1 MSLPV
6 PFFAVAEEEPSQSYI
21 DEDEGDVIN
30 SLFLDGG
37 DSSDSILNI
46 HTQKA
51 VEDVSAIDERSSSL
65 QHEIVED
72 TAPMDPLSSHSVQQH
87 LEITGVAVKEDV
99 ASPPATFLS
108 QLPSVT
114 AIVHEE
120 RRGVV
125 GEEKEDVS
133 GEEVVV
139 NEEEKGDVS
148 GEEVVVSGE
157 EVVVNEEKSDVIGE
171 KGDVNE
177 EKSDVLGEK
186 GDVNEEEKGDVN
198 EEEKHDIMEE
208 EKGDGSEE
216 KHDAI
221 DEQTRDVMEVEKH
234 DATKE
239 EQEKENMKKI
249 TVEQTNGTSTT
260 ITEQKE
266 HPRQEKHP
274 TPTACKKKPLHK
286 ESKKTIPSMLHKEKT
301 DELLNETQPSR
312 IGLQER
318 LQSRKNEKR
327 SAIDA
332 RLSKLGIFGSVT
344 TSDVWSMRW
353 KS

>member
-51 VEDVSAIDERSSSL
+51 VEEVSAIDERSSSL

-114 AIVHEE
+114 AIVHE

-125 GEEKEDVS
+125 GEEK
-133 GEEVVV
+133 
-139 NEEEKGDVS
+139 KGDVN

-157 EVVVNEEKSDVIGE
+157 EAVVEEKGNVSEEE
-171 KGDVNE
+171 KCDVN
-177 EKSDVLGEK
+177 G
-186 GDVNEEEKGDVN
+186 GKGDVN

-208 EKGDGSEE
+208 EKGDVNEE
-216 KHDAI
+216 KHDI
-221 DEQTRDVMEVEKH
+221 MEEEKGDGSEEQHDAMEEKNRDVMEEEKH

-239 EQEKENMKKI
+239 EQEKEDMKKI

-274 TPTACKKKPLHK
+274 TPTPCKKKPLHK
-286 ESKKTIPSMLHKEKT
+286 ENKKTIPSMLHKEKT

>member
-51 VEDVSAIDERSSSL
+51 AEEVSAIDERSSSL

-72 TAPMDPLSSHSVQQH
+72 TAPMNPLSSHSVQQH
-87 LEITGVAVKEDV
+87 LEITGVTVKEDV

-114 AIVHEE
+114 AAVQEE
-120 RRGVV
+120 RRGVAMSGEGVDVNGEGVV
-125 GEEKEDVS
+125 GSGEDAVMEEKGNVI
-133 GEEVVV
+133 EEKGDAM
-139 NEEEKGDVS
+139 EEKGDV
-148 GEEVVVSGE
+148 
-157 EVVVNEEKSDVIGE
+157 I
-171 KGDVNE
+171 
-177 EKSDVLGEK
+177 
-186 GDVNEEEKGDVN
+186 EEKGNVM
-198 EEEKHDIMEE
+198 EEEKHNAIEEKNRNVMEE
-208 EKGDGSEE
+208 K
-216 KHDAI
+216 
-221 DEQTRDVMEVEKH
+221 Q

-239 EQEKENMKKI
+239 EQEKEDMKKMTI
-249 TVEQTNGTSTT
+249 EQTHATSTT
-260 ITEQKE
+260 ITEQEE
-266 HPRQEKHP
+266 HPLQEKEPKP
-274 TPTACKKKPLHK
+274 TPSEKKPSRK
-286 ESKKTIPSMLHKEKT
+286 ENKKTIPSMLHKEKT

>member
-51 VEDVSAIDERSSSL
+51 VEEVSAIDERSSSL

-125 GEEKEDVS
+125 GEE
-133 GEEVVV
+133 
-139 NEEEKGDVS
+139 
-148 GEEVVVSGE
+148 EVVVSGE
-157 EVVVNEEKSDVIGE
+157 EVVVNEEKSDVIG
-171 KGDVNE
+171 
-177 EKSDVLGEK
+177 
-186 GDVNEEEKGDVN
+186 EKGDVN

-221 DEQTRDVMEVEKH
+221 EEKNRDVMEEEKH

-239 EQEKENMKKI
+239 EQEKEDMKKI

-274 TPTACKKKPLHK
+274 TPTPCKKKPLHK
-286 ESKKTIPSMLHKEKT
+286 ESKKTIPSTLHKEKT

>member
-51 VEDVSAIDERSSSL
+51 VEEVSAIDERSSSL

-125 GEEKEDVS
+125 GEEEVVVNEEKKGDVS

-139 NEEEKGDVS
+139 NEEKKSDVN

-157 EVVVNEEKSDVIGE
+157 EKHDIM
-171 KGDVNE
+171 
-177 EKSDVLGEK
+177 
-186 GDVNEEEKGDVN
+186 EEEKGDVN

-221 DEQTRDVMEVEKH
+221 EEKNRDVMEEEKH

-239 EQEKENMKKI
+239 EQEKEDMKKI

-274 TPTACKKKPLHK
+274 TPTPCKKKPLHK

>member
-51 VEDVSAIDERSSSL
+51 AEEVSAIDERSSSL

-72 TAPMDPLSSHSVQQH
+72 TAPMNPLSSHSVQQH
-87 LEITGVAVKEDV
+87 LEITGVTVKEDV
-99 ASPPATFLS
+99 ASPPAAFLS

-114 AIVHEE
+114 AAVQEE

-125 GEEKEDVS
+125 
-133 GEEVVV
+133 V
-139 NEEEKGDVS
+139 NEREDDVMEEKGDVM
-148 GEEVVVSGE
+148 
-157 EVVVNEEKSDVIGE
+157 EEKDDVM
-171 KGDVNE
+171 
-177 EKSDVLGEK
+177 
-186 GDVNEEEKGDVN
+186 
-198 EEEKHDIMEE
+198 EEKH
-208 EKGDGSEE
+208 DGSEE
-216 KHDAI
+216 KGN
-221 DEQTRDVMEVEKH
+221 VMEEEKH
-234 DATKE
+234 NAIEEENRNVMEEEKQDATKE
-239 EQEKENMKKI
+239 KQEKEDMKKMTI
-249 TVEQTNGTSTT
+249 EQTHATSTT
-260 ITEQKE
+260 ITEQEE
-266 HPRQEKHP
+266 HPLQEKEPKP
-274 TPTACKKKPLHK
+274 TPSEKKPSRK
-286 ESKKTIPSMLHKEKT
+286 ENKKTLPSMLHKEKT